1 MKSCFLCLT
10 KKKKDLSEA
19 ALWVFKQENIAFCIH
34 EVICYKAML
43 SNKKRP
49 TVLWE
54 QQILP
59 SKRSTSQK

>member
-19 ALWVFKQENIAFCIH
+19 ALWVFKQENIA

>member
-10 KKKKDLSEA
+10 KKKKIFQKLHFGS
-19 ALWVFKQENIAFCIH
+19 LNKKTLH
-34 EVICYKAML
+34 SEVICYKAML